1 MELQPHHF
9 VINKKK
15 KRERENQTVKTYYA
29 EVSYSQTFKWE
40 ITHKQGEGA
49 HVHNAY

>member
-15 KRERENQTVKTYYA
+15 KEQEKTQTVKKNYA

-49 HVHNAY
+49 YVHNVY